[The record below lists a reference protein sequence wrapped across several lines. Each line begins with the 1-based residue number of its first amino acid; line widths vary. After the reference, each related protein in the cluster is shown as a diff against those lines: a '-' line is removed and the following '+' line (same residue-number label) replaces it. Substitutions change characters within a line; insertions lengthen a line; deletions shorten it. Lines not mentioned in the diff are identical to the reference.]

1 MSAKRSRSGA
11 NTRPRGSGPISST
24 GRDLVHAI
32 LDAAP
37 ELDELTAT
45 AIAELLERE
54 RAVTARAVADHLG
67 LRKTDWVYANADRL
81 GGRRLG
87 EGKGAR
93 WRFYLSEVDERLRE
107 FGERGPEPRPAT
119 PAPRSHAP
127 RRGKRRPG
135 VTTAGNALLD
145 FEAA

>member
-1 MSAKRSRSGA
+1 
-11 NTRPRGSGPISST
+11 
-24 GRDLVHAI
+24 
-32 LDAAP
+32 
-37 ELDELTAT
+37 
-45 AIAELLERE
+45 
-54 RAVTARAVADHLG
+54 VADHLG
-67 LRKTDWVYANADRL
+67 LSKTDWVYANAEHL

-107 FGERGPEPRPAT
+107 FGERPLAPRPAKT
-119 PAPRSHAP
+119 APRSHAP

-135 VTTAGNALLD
+135 VTASGNALLD